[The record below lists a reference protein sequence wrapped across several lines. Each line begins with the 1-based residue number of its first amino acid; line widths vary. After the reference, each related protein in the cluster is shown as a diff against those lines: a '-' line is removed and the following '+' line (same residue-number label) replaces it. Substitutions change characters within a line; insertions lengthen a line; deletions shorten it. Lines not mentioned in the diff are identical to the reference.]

1 LLSSPGVAKF
11 AGRFRDD
18 GTISF
23 FIVSNKTAPGADM
36 AGLRNYVDLT
46 IRLPGILS
54 ECYRSRTKSIHC
66 RRANGSSLPQVA
78 AIV

>member
-1 LLSSPGVAKF
+1 LLSSPGVAEY

-23 FIVSNKTAPGADM
+23 FIDANKTAPGADM
-36 AGLRNYVDLT
+36 AGLRNDVDVT
-46 IRLPGILS
+46 IRLPGLSS
-54 ECYRSRTKSIHC
+54 ECYRSRTTSILC
-66 RRANGSSLPQVA
+66 VRGNGSSLPQVA

>member
-1 LLSSPGVAKF
+1 LLSFPGAAKF

-36 AGLRNYVDLT
+36 AGLRNDVDVT
-46 IRLPGILS
+46 IRLPGISS
-54 ECYRSRTKSIHC
+54 ECYRSRTTSILC
-66 RRANGSSLPQVA
+66 MRGNGSSLPQVA